1 MGQYWDTFVDLAW
14 GGFFLACVLLILA
27 IGAGLV

>member
-1 MGQYWDTFVDLAW
+1 MDQYWDTIVDFAW